1 MESGTT
7 LWQAWQRQLV
17 REHHNI
23 CQYHRVSLPTPLF
36 EIGRGKSRLGS
47 WCSQPPPG
55 IINISEQM
63 IREYPW
69 DVVRE
74 LLKHEIC
81 HQYVSHYHLDAEEPP
96 HGPAFRRACERL
108 GLHPDFR
115 RSQGEIPR
123 LLHPAGGGPRPPAP
137 PIMARVE
144 KLLALAASANEH
156 EAALAMAKAGE
167 LMRKHNLARLDQPD
181 PTPAGYDYLVID
193 SGRER
198 RAPHHN
204 HLAAILGDFFY
215 VKTVSYQLY
224 QPAAD
229 RHHRVLELLGA
240 KENLLVAEY
249 VYHFLEGQL
258 ARLWRD
264 YRQSRRGLVGGRER
278 NSYYLGILN
287 GLRDKLAAG
296 EARAATGAAGAAATG
311 AAKRATNSLRGRAG
325 RGDPGDQSESYSQL
339 ICAADL
345 GLQHFHN
352 QRYPR
357 LRTTRGRGVRLYD
370 GSYRAGKEEGQ
381 RLTIHRGIQERDG
394 NRGKLLT

>member
-1 MESGTT
+1 METTTT

-23 CQYHRVSLPTPLF
+23 CRYHRVSLPTPLF
-36 EIGRGKSRLGS
+36 EIGAGDSRLGS
-47 WCSQPPPG
+47 WSPQPPPG
-55 IINISEQM
+55 IINISGRL

-69 DVVRE
+69 EVVLE

-81 HQYVSHYHLDAEEPP
+81 HQYVGHYHPGVGEPP

-108 GLHPDFR
+108 GVHPDFR

-123 LLHPAGGGPRPPAP
+123 LLHPAGADHRPPPP

-156 EAALAMAKAGE
+156 EAALAMEKAGE

-181 PTPAGYDYLVID
+181 PTPADYDYLVID

-204 HLAAILGDFFY
+204 HLAAILRDFFY

-224 QPAAD
+224 QAAAD

-240 KENLLVAEY
+240 RENLLVAEY

-258 ARLWRD
+258 ARLWQN
-264 YRQSRRGLVGGRER
+264 YRQAQRSLVGGRER
-278 NSYYLGILN
+278 NSYYVGILN
-287 GLRDKLAAG
+287 GLREKLAAA
-296 EARAATGAAGAAATG
+296 EAAEMAAAGAGATG
-311 AAKRATNSLRGRAG
+311 RAPRRQAG
-325 RGDPGDQSESYSQL
+325 QGDEEAGCSQL

-345 GLQHFHN
+345 ALQSFHD
-352 QRYPR
+352 QRFPR

-370 GSYRAGKEEGQ
+370 GSYKAGKEEGR
-381 RLTIHRGIQERDG
+381 RLTIHRGVQSRDG
-394 NRGKLLT
+394 NRGKLLPDR